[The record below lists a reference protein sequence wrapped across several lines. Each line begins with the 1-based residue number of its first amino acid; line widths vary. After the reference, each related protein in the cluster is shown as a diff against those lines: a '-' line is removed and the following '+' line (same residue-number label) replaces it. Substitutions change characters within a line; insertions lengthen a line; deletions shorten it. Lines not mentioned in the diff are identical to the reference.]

1 MPVSVPNESKI
12 RQEMGERIVVSL
24 NEAKKLL
31 ERAEISISAGRLDR
45 AESLTVLA
53 RAKFDEVRTL
63 ADLYSRGIFIT

>member
-1 MPVSVPNESKI
+1 MRVRSA
-12 RQEMGERIVVSL
+12 RRWGERIVVSL